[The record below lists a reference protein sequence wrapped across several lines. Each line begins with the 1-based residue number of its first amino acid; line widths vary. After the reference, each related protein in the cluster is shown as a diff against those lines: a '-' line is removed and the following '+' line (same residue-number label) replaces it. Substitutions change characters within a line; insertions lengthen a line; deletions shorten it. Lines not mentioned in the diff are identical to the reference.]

1 MLIIIAA
8 ISNACAA
15 IVNISKDNLYR
26 LARRARHI
34 RNFRTGDLTA
44 AVAAITACQHTCCGN
59 SQSRNTSALE
69 ETAAGNHIQSH
80 N

>member
-15 IVNISKDNLYR
+15 IVNIGKDNFDL

-34 RNFRTGDLTA
+34 RNFRIGDLTA
-44 AVAAITACQHTCCGN
+44 AITITACQHTCCGN
-59 SQSRNTSALE
+59 SQSRSTSALE